1 MRNCRWDTP
10 TLAENNSLCPCFRPD
25 PFDHP
30 KSQPDARYGPRFG
43 DDLPDSLGRLTSAT
57 SASSTAVLAWG
68 QSFVYD
74 PFGNLL
80 QQNVTSGSAPAMNLT
95 VDPNT
100 NRITSS
106 GFSYDAAGNL
116 TASPGAS
123 GPNAFSYDSENRL
136 SVANGLNYRYGSSGE
151 RLFDGA
157 NWHFYGPDGTH
168 LGKLT
173 QNTTGDPNW
182 YDFTGEMHF
191 AGRLVWQNSL
201 PVMTDRLGSVV
212 QMSLRD
218 RVNNYAYYPQGQ
230 WIANM
235 PTPDQ
240 SLPGCWPSCGG
251 ALNGVMDVSFGTYH
265 RDGYWSNITGSF
277 VTRGLDYAQNR
288 FYDPAR
294 GRFTTADPSGS
305 SGHLQTPL
313 SWNRY
318 SYVMGDPVNSND
330 PTGLDGQ
337 CGPGQ
342 TWMGEGCY
350 NYGGASSDLAAAYTQ
365 YAGRMQD
372 EFDAG
377 YANSLLRHHGI
388 NSSIYLQFMSS
399 HQNLDIRTVVNA
411 NFQFSSPQQKAL
423 AYLYAA
429 GLFDYIAG
437 AIPSPAHG
445 EGILITWKDGTQ
457 NQVKDLLNGGLF
469 DSGPLGREHTG
480 ETGPNTDYRSS
491 AFGPGSLQVDLGS
504 LLSYADVD
512 AFNPYN
518 PIGML
523 LHGIFEYRTPGSWIP
538 KVPVP

>member
-1 MRNCRWDTP
+1 MTR
-10 TLAENNSLCPCFRPD
+10 
-25 PFDHP
+25 
-30 KSQPDARYGPRFG
+30 
-43 DDLPDSLGRLTSAT
+43 AT
-57 SASSTAVLAWG
+57 SASTTGVLAWG

-100 NRITSS
+100 NRITTS

-182 YDFTGEMHF
+182 YDFSVELHF
-191 AGRLVWQNSL
+191 AGRLVWQNRF

-218 RVNNYAYYPQGQ
+218 GVNNYAYYPQGQ

-235 PTPDQ
+235 PAPDH

-251 ALNGVMDVSFGTYH
+251 ALNSVMDVAFGTYH
-265 RDGYWSNITGSF
+265 RDGYWSMITGSF

-294 GRFTTADPSGS
+294 GRFTTADPYDGS
-305 SGHLQTPL
+305 MDPSNPL
-313 SWNRY
+313 SFNRY
-318 SYVMGDPVNSND
+318 AYVMGDP
-330 PTGLDGQ
+330 
-337 CGPGQ
+337 
-342 TWMGEGCY
+342 
-350 NYGGASSDLAAAYTQ
+350 
-365 YAGRMQD
+365 
-372 EFDAG
+372 
-377 YANSLLRHHGI
+377 I
-388 NSSIYLQFMSS
+388 NSSDPSGLCTIGGVVYTDGQPPCP
-399 HQNLDIRTVVNA
+399 DITSVTVPGGGFGLFGGGGGGGSRGGSALTPSQLGMQMADTHPGYVPVYK
-411 NFQFSSPQQKAL
+411 SPRVETITACETGVVY
-423 AYLYAA
+423 AGIAA
-429 GLFDYIAG
+429 GIGTALGVGPPGSDPSTDLAREIAKAVGNPSAGIQVSAVVYSALRTLLAGPAAAEVAAYIGTG
-437 AIPSPAHG
+437 AVPV
-445 EGILITWKDGTQ
+445 L
-457 NQVKDLLNGGLF
+457 GGLAV
-469 DSGPLGREHTG
+469 SYLVYQGVMGYK
-480 ETGPNTDYRSS
+480 DYYESNI
-491 AFGPGSLQVDLGS
+491 GSC
-504 LLSYADVD
+504 
-512 AFNPYN
+512 
-518 PIGML
+518 
-523 LHGIFEYRTPGSWIP
+523 HH
-538 KVPVP
+538 

>member
-1 MRNCRWDTP
+1 M
-10 TLAENNSLCPCFRPD
+10 
-25 PFDHP
+25 
-30 KSQPDARYGPRFG
+30 
-43 DDLPDSLGRLTSAT
+43 
-57 SASSTAVLAWG
+57 
-68 QSFVYD
+68 
-74 PFGNLL
+74 
-80 QQNVTSGSAPAMNLT
+80 
-95 VDPNT
+95 
-100 NRITSS
+100 
-106 GFSYDAAGNL
+106 
-116 TASPGAS
+116 
-123 GPNAFSYDSENRL
+123 
-136 SVANGLNYRYGSSGE
+136 
-151 RLFDGA
+151 
-157 NWHFYGPDGTH
+157 
-168 LGKLT
+168 
-173 QNTTGDPNW
+173 
-182 YDFTGEMHF
+182 
-191 AGRLVWQNSL
+191 
-201 PVMTDRLGSVV
+201 
-212 QMSLRD
+212 
-218 RVNNYAYYPQGQ
+218 
-230 WIANM
+230 
-235 PTPDQ
+235 
-240 SLPGCWPSCGG
+240 
-251 ALNGVMDVSFGTYH
+251 MDVSFGTYH

-491 AFGPGSLQVDLGS
+491 AFGPGVFKSTWEVCCPMQMLMLSILTIRLECCFTVFLNIELQVHGYRRCLCHEDYKCGS
-504 LLSYADVD
+504 HSHHVD
-512 AFNPYN
+512 
-518 PIGML
+518 IGS
-523 LHGIFEYRTPGSWIP
+523 FSVSRR
-538 KVPVP
+538 